1 MSGPF
6 PVRFVFNF
14 HPTMVS
20 LCTRLFLEKRETLSS
35 EVREKL
41 VTGSKEEALARAGT
55 KYVPEK
61 SKLPTGA
68 IVWLKFDRN

>member
-1 MSGPF
+1 
-6 PVRFVFNF
+6 
-14 HPTMVS
+14 MVS
-20 LCTRLFLEKRETLSS
+20 LCARLLLEKRESLSS

-55 KYVPEK
+55 KYVPEE

-68 IVWLKFDRN
+68 DKNSMAEINESLVYRKCLLRK